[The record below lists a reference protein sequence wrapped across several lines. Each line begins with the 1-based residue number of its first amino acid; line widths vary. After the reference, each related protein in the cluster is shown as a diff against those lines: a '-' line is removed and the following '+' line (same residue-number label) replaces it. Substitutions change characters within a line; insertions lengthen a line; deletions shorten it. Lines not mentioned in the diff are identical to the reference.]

1 MSEAAP
7 RHEVWARVA
16 RAAIELAVRGGA
28 SAETLTAGL
37 PFDAEGLHALR
48 RVAWEDYCVMVERM
62 EVEVGG
68 PEALDD
74 LLATGY
80 HQVLPEIRAVA
91 GALVSPRLLVS
102 FITEVIDPV
111 VFGAVECLYEDLGV
125 DRVRA
130 TLRLRP
136 GARPC
141 AVWFRGNAAALR
153 GIPRHL
159 GLPEAEVVAD
169 TGPSHGIYEIRL
181 PASATLVASA
191 GRAARSMLE
200 RVFGMVGDGH
210 GTIAASVVD
219 AGAGA
224 PRGFL
229 PPDALWRLDA
239 ATGAWDLTRRQREV
253 LQYLALGEANK
264 EIAHA
269 LSCAENTVE
278 LHVTQILRKAGAPSR
293 AKLIARF
300 WSEL

>member
-1 MSEAAP
+1 MSEAGP

-16 RAAIELAVRGGA
+16 RAAIDLAVRGGA

-37 PFDAEGLHALR
+37 PFDAEGLRALR
-48 RVAWEDYCVMVERM
+48 RVAWEDYCVIVDRM

-68 PEALDD
+68 PDALDH
-74 LLATGY
+74 LLATVY

-91 GALVSPRLLVS
+91 GALVSPKLLLS
-102 FITEVIDPV
+102 FVAEVVDPV
-111 VFGAVECLYEDLGV
+111 AFGAVECRYEDLGV

-130 TLRLRP
+130 TWRLRP

-141 AVWFRGNAAALR
+141 AVWFRGNAAAIR

-159 GLPEAEVVAD
+159 GLPEAEVIAD
-169 TGPSHGIYEIRL
+169 TGPSHGIYDVRL
-181 PASATLVASA
+181 PPSATLVASA
-191 GRAARSMLE
+191 GRATRSMLE
-200 RVFGMVGDGH
+200 RLFGMAGDGH
-210 GTIAASVVD
+210 GAIAGSIVD

-224 PRGFL
+224 PRGSL
-229 PPDALWRLDA
+229 PPEALWRLDV
-239 ATGAWDLTRRQREV
+239 ATTTWDLTRRQREV